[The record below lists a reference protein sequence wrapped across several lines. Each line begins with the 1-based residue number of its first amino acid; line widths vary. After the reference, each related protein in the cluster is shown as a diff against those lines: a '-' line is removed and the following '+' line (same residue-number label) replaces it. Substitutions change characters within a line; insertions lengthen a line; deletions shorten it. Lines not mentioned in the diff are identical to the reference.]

1 MHLHWDLSETESNM
15 AVIES
20 LLLDNA
26 GNIGVLYV
34 SNDGETSA
42 IIYIFRISTVFSSLH
57 RLWYN
62 STWVSYST

>member
-34 SNDGETSA
+34 
-42 IIYIFRISTVFSSLH
+42 
-57 RLWYN
+57 
-62 STWVSYST
+62 